1 MGVDLIQLLR
11 PSFAIAEAKHLT
23 AADLPLL
30 PQMDDGLSL
39 LLNFLSSSSLAW
51 TLPWSAVWKEGLCS
65 LNLSLIPIYFGMK
78 GLCSELNKI
87 FATSLLKLE
96 IIMQSKQNSTWISEL
111 NYLSYKIGFYLP
123 VKSVPICPPYLFCA
137 PCLQDQK
144 RPCSNSCFAS
154 KSHGHQWPW
163 IFTVAFFYS

>member
-39 LLNFLSSSSLAW
+39 LLNFLSSSLAW

-65 LNLSLIPIYFGMK
+65 LNLSLIPIYLGMK
-78 GLCSELNKI
+78 GFCYKLNKI
-87 FATSLLKLE
+87 YTISLLKLE
-96 IIMQSKQNSTWISEL
+96 TFMKSEL
-111 NYLSYKIGFYLP
+111 NS
-123 VKSVPICPPYLFCA
+123 
-137 PCLQDQK
+137 
-144 RPCSNSCFAS
+144 
-154 KSHGHQWPW
+154 
-163 IFTVAFFYS
+163 T

>member
-39 LLNFLSSSSLAW
+39 LLNFLSSSLAW

-65 LNLSLIPIYFGMK
+65 LNLSLIPIYLGMK
-78 GLCSELNKI
+78 GLCSELDKI
-87 FATSLLKLE
+87 FATSLLKLKT
-96 IIMQSKQNSTWISEL
+96 IKKSKLNST
-111 NYLSYKIGFYLP
+111 
-123 VKSVPICPPYLFCA
+123 
-137 PCLQDQK
+137 
-144 RPCSNSCFAS
+144 
-154 KSHGHQWPW
+154 
-163 IFTVAFFYS
+163 